1 MLNKNL
7 CLGFNEENY
16 FFFIF
21 ERKGNYTLNELNE
34 FVNLQKKRKREK
46 LKQIKRNSINY
57 NYTNGYEKVINIEN
71 YLNFIQ
77 KKNKNFSQN
86 KENLNNQII
95 KLTRKSLI
103 KNNKN
108 NFNYTKEKIN
118 TIDTFFQFA
127 KKFKLKNTIFNGK
140 GKQINNIPN
149 DINEKKK
156 KYLYHI

>member
-1 MLNKNL
+1 MLSKNL

-77 KKNKNFSQN
+77 KK
-86 KENLNNQII
+86 I
-95 KLTRKSLI
+95 KIFLKI
-103 KNNKN
+103 K
-108 NFNYTKEKIN
+108 KI
-118 TIDTFFQFA
+118 
-127 KKFKLKNTIFNGK
+127 
-140 GKQINNIPN
+140 
-149 DINEKKK
+149 
-156 KYLYHI
+156 

>member
-156 KYLYHI
+156 KKKKN

>member
-140 GKQINNIPN
+140 GKQINNITN